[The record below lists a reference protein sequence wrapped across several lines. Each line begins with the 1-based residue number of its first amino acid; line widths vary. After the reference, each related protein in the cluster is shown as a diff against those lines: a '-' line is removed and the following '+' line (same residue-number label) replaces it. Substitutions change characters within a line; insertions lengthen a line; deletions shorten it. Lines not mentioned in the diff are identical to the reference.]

1 MTARH
6 PLGNMTVFYQVPVV
20 PFKINFATVFKT
32 FAQIVI
38 YWRRP
43 CRVKQ
48 KKDIICLL
56 NSQTKERKKFQN
68 LCVARLSSNRD

>member
-48 KKDIICLL
+48 KKDIIYV
-56 NSQTKERKKFQN
+56 S
-68 LCVARLSSNRD
+68 